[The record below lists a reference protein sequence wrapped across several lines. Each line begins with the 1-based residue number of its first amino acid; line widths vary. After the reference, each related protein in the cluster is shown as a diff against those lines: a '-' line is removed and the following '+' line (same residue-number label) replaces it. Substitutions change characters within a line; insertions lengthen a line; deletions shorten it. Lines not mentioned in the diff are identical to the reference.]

1 MIMNLF
7 TKSFLIDIQDI
18 QSIKNLELYT
28 LNEIILISGQDYHP
42 LDKVIDFLKVIKEK
56 RIGSFFYI
64 PTDIDDIFIKVIPL
78 YLFSLNLKPTKEY
91 FESILDHYDLFKDI
105 LHKCYGITNTNEDKV
120 KNELIVKSI
129 EEYEEINKHY
139 EYRNIDNEELLNEI
153 PAEYFINMIGK
164 NKIADKKFNNFRV
177 FDIIEALLKVRLYLF
192 NTGRDK
198 EKKARETFDIFD
210 NNDKYRYDDLL
221 YKYPEIEDNIKDLFE
236 YYDFNEYLPL
246 LNRDLNEYIKLNT
259 KMGYSAMG
267 LFKYNK
273 FLSSYIQSI
282 SYNIP
287 TTIGE
292 Y

>member
-18 QSIKNLELYT
+18 QSIKNSELIT
-28 LNEIILISGQDYHP
+28 FNETILISGQDYHP
-42 LDKVIDFLKVIKEK
+42 LDKIIDFLKVIKEK
-56 RIGSFFYI
+56 RVGSFFFI
-64 PTDIDDIFIKVIPL
+64 PLNIDDIYNIAIPL
-78 YLFSLNLKPTKEY
+78 YLFSLNLKPTKIY
-91 FESILDHYDLFKDI
+91 FESILDHYDLFKGM
-105 LHKCYGITNTNEDKV
+105 LHQCYGFTNINEN
-120 KNELIVKSI
+120 KNNEMIDKSI
-129 EEYEEINKHY
+129 EEYENLSKQY
-139 EYRNIDNEELLNEI
+139 DYKNIDNEELLNEI

-236 YYDFNEYLPL
+236 YYEFNEYLPL
-246 LNRDLNEYIKLNT
+246 LNKDLNEYIKLNT

-282 SYNIP
+282 NYKIP

>member
-18 QSIKNLELYT
+18 QSIKNSELYT
-28 LNEIILISGQDYHP
+28 FNETILISGQDYHP
-42 LDKVIDFLKVIKEK
+42 LDKIIDFLKVIKEK

-64 PTDIDDIFIKVIPL
+64 PGDIEDIYTIIIPL

-105 LHKCYGITNTNEDKV
+105 LHQCYGFTNVNEDR
-120 KNELIVKSI
+120 KNEMINKSI
-129 EEYEEINKHY
+129 EEYENISKQY
-139 EYRNIDNEELLNEI
+139 EYKNIDNEELLNEL

-198 EKKARETFDIFD
+198 EKKAKETFDIFD

-236 YYDFNEYLPL
+236 YYEFNEYLPL
-246 LNRDLNEYIKLNT
+246 LNRELNEYIKLNT

-282 SYNIP
+282 NYKIP

>member
-7 TKSFLIDIQDI
+7 TQSFLIDIQDI
-18 QSIKNLELYT
+18 QSIKNSELIT
-28 LNEIILISGQDYHP
+28 FDKTILISGQDYHP

-56 RIGSFFYI
+56 RVGSFFFI
-64 PTDIDDIFIKVIPL
+64 PLNIDDIYTIAIPL
-78 YLFSLNLKPTKEY
+78 YLFSLNLKPTKIY
-91 FESILDHYDLFKDI
+91 FESILDHYDLFKDT
-105 LHKCYGITNTNEDKV
+105 LQRCYGFTNINEDR
-120 KNELIVKSI
+120 KNEMIDKSI
-129 EEYEEINKHY
+129 EEYENLSKQY
-139 EYRNIDNEELLNEI
+139 DYKNIDDEKLLNEI

-164 NKIADKKFNNFRV
+164 NKIADKKFNNFRIY
-177 FDIIEALLKVRLYLF
+177 DIIEALLKVRLYLF
-192 NTGRDK
+192 NTRRDK

-210 NNDKYRYDDLL
+210 NNDKYNYKDLII
-221 YKYPEIEDNIKDLFE
+221 KYPEIEDNIKDLFK
-236 YYDFNEYLPL
+236 YYEFNEYLPL
-246 LNRDLNEYIKLNT
+246 LNKDLNEYIKLNT

-282 SYNIP
+282 NYKIP

>member
-1 MIMNLF
+1 MTAQNIIHDQLF
-7 TKSFLIDIQDI
+7 LSQKSTSANRAD
-18 QSIKNLELYT
+18 
-28 LNEIILISGQDYHP
+28 
-42 LDKVIDFLKVIKEK
+42 LKVAE
-56 RIGSFFYI
+56 
-64 PTDIDDIFIKVIPL
+64 
-78 YLFSLNLKPTKEY
+78 
-91 FESILDHYDLFKDI
+91 DLRDT
-105 LHKCYGITNTNEDKV
+105 LLANRDKAV
-120 KNELIVKSI
+120 GL
-129 EEYEEINKHY
+129 
-139 EYRNIDNEELLNEI
+139 
-153 PAEYFINMIGK
+153 AANMIGK

-221 YKYPEIEDNIKDLFE
+221 YKYPEIEDNIKDLFK
-236 YYDFNEYLPL
+236 YYEFNEYLPL
-246 LNRDLNEYIKLNT
+246 LNKDLNEYIKLNT

-273 FLSSYIQSI
+273 YLSSYIQSI
-282 SYNIP
+282 NYKIP

>member
-18 QSIKNLELYT
+18 LQSKLEIVT
-28 LNEIILISGQDYHP
+28 FDETILISGSEQHP
-42 LDKVIDFLKVIKEK
+42 LDKVIDFLKTIKEE
-56 RIGSFFYI
+56 RVGSFFFI
-64 PTDIDDIFIKVIPL
+64 PLNIDDIFKEVIPL

-91 FESILDHYDLFKDI
+91 FESILDHYDLFKDMI
-105 LHKCYGITNTNEDKV
+105 HQCYGFTNVNEDRIK
-120 KNELIVKSI
+120 KELINKSI
-129 EEYEEINKHY
+129 EEFENLNKYY
-139 EYRNIDNEELLNEI
+139 EYKKIDNEELLNEL

-236 YYDFNEYLPL
+236 YYEFNEYLPL

-282 SYNIP
+282 NYKIP

>member
-18 QSIKNLELYT
+18 QSIKNSELIT
-28 LNEIILISGQDYHP
+28 FNETVLISGQDYHP
-42 LDKVIDFLKVIKEK
+42 LDKIIDFLKVIKEK
-56 RIGSFFYI
+56 RVGSFFYI
-64 PTDIDDIFIKVIPL
+64 PGDIDDIYTIIIPL

-105 LHKCYGITNTNEDKV
+105 LHKCYGFTNVNKDR
-120 KNELIVKSI
+120 KNEMINKSI
-129 EEYEEINKHY
+129 EEYENLSKQY
-139 EYRNIDNEELLNEI
+139 EYKKIDNEELLNEL

-164 NKIADKKFNNFRV
+164 NKIADNKFNNFRV

-221 YKYPEIEDNIKDLFE
+221 YKYPEIENNIKDLFE
-236 YYDFNEYLPL
+236 YYEFNEYLPL
-246 LNRDLNEYIKLNT
+246 LNKDLNEYIKLNT

-273 FLSSYIQSI
+273 YLSNYIQSI
-282 SYNIP
+282 NYKIP

>member
-7 TKSFLIDIQDI
+7 TKSFLIDIHDI
-18 QSIKNLELYT
+18 QSIKNSEINT
-28 LNEIILISGQDYHP
+28 LNESILISGQDCHP
-42 LDKVIDFLKVIKEK
+42 LDKVINFLKVVKEK
-56 RIGSFFYI
+56 RVGSFFFI
-64 PTDIDDIFIKVIPL
+64 PVNIDDIFTEVIPL
-78 YLFSLNLKPTKEY
+78 YLFSLNLKPSKEY

-105 LHKCYGITNTNEDKV
+105 LHQCYGITDTNEDRTV
-120 KNELIVKSI
+120 NELIDKSK
-129 EEYEEINKHY
+129 EEYENISKQY
-139 EYRNIDNEELLNEI
+139 EYKNIDNEELLNEI

-221 YKYPEIEDNIKDLFE
+221 YKYPEIEDNIKDLFK
-236 YYDFNEYLPL
+236 YYEFNEYFPL
-246 LNRDLNEYIKLNT
+246 LNRNLNEYIKLNT

-282 SYNIP
+282 NYKIP

>member
-18 QSIKNLELYT
+18 QSIKNSELIT
-28 LNEIILISGQDYHP
+28 FNETILISGQDYHP

-56 RIGSFFYI
+56 RVGSFFFI
-64 PTDIDDIFIKVIPL
+64 PLNIDDIYIIAIPL
-78 YLFSLNLKPTKEY
+78 YLFSLNLKPTKTY
-91 FESILDHYDLFKDI
+91 FESILDHYDLFKDM
-105 LHKCYGITNTNEDKV
+105 LQRCYGFTNINEDR
-120 KNELIVKSI
+120 KNEMINKSI
-129 EEYEEINKHY
+129 EEYENLSKQY
-139 EYRNIDNEELLNEI
+139 DYKNIDNEELLNEI

-221 YKYPEIEDNIKDLFE
+221 YKYPEIEDNIKDLFK
-236 YYDFNEYLPL
+236 YYEFNEYLPL
-246 LNRDLNEYIKLNT
+246 LNKDLNEYIKLNT

-273 FLSSYIQSI
+273 YLSSYIQSI
-282 SYNIP
+282 NYKIP

>member
-7 TKSFLIDIQDI
+7 TKSFLIDNKNIQN
-18 QSIKNLELYT
+18 IKNLNIYNSNKT
-28 LNEIILISGQDYHP
+28 ILISNQDYHP
-42 LDKVIDFLKVIKEK
+42 LDRIIDLLNIIKEK
-56 RIGSFFYI
+56 RIGSFFFI
-64 PTDIDDIFIKVIPL
+64 PEKIDDIFDTIIPL
-78 YLFSLNLKPTKEY
+78 YLFSLNLKPDKNY
-91 FESILDHYDLFKDI
+91 FDSILDHFDLFKNI
-105 LHKCYGITNTNEDKV
+105 FYQSYGITNIDEDKI
-120 KNELIVKSI
+120 KNELIYHSI
-129 EEYEEINKHY
+129 EEYDNLSKQY
-139 EYRNIDNEELLNEI
+139 EYKNISNEELLNEI

-164 NKIADKKFNNFRV
+164 NKIADKKFNNFRI
-177 FDIIEALLKVRLYLF
+177 FDIVEALLKVRLYLF

-236 YYDFNEYLPL
+236 YYEFNEYLPL

-273 FLSSYIQSI
+273 YLSSYIQSI
-282 SYNIP
+282 NYKIP

>member
-1 MIMNLF
+1 M
-7 TKSFLIDIQDI
+7 
-18 QSIKNLELYT
+18 
-28 LNEIILISGQDYHP
+28 ISGQDYHP

-56 RIGSFFYI
+56 RVGSFFFI
-64 PTDIDDIFIKVIPL
+64 PLNIDDIYTIAIPL
-78 YLFSLNLKPTKEY
+78 YLFLLNLKPTKIY
-91 FESILDHYDLFKDI
+91 FESILDHYDLFKNTI
-105 LHKCYGITNTNEDKV
+105 QRCYGFTNINEDR
-120 KNELIVKSI
+120 KNEMIDKSI
-129 EEYEEINKHY
+129 EEYENLSKQY
-139 EYRNIDNEELLNEI
+139 EYKNIDNEELLNEI

-236 YYDFNEYLPL
+236 YYEFNEYLPL

-282 SYNIP
+282 NYKIP
-287 TTIGE
+287 TIIGE

>member
-18 QSIKNLELYT
+18 QSIKNLEINT
-28 LNEIILISGQDYHP
+28 FNETILMSGQDYHP
-42 LDKVIDFLKVIKEK
+42 LDKVIDILKVIKEK
-56 RIGSFFYI
+56 RVGSFFYI
-64 PTDIDDIFIKVIPL
+64 PTNIDDIFIKVIPL
-78 YLFSLNLKPTKEY
+78 YLFLLNLKPTKEY
-91 FESILDHYDLFKDI
+91 FESILDHNDLFKDI
-105 LHKCYGITNTNEDKV
+105 FYQCYGITNINKDKI
-120 KNELIVKSI
+120 KNELIDKSI
-129 EEYEEINKHY
+129 EEYKKLNKY
-139 EYRNIDNEELLNEI
+139 YDYKNIDNEELLNEI

-210 NNDKYRYDDLL
+210 NNDKYRYDDLI

-236 YYDFNEYLPL
+236 YYEFNEYLPL
-246 LNRDLNEYIKLNT
+246 LNRNLNEYIKLNT
-259 KMGYSAMG
+259 KMGYSAIG

-282 SYNIP
+282 NYKIP
-287 TTIGE
+287 TIIGE

>member
-7 TKSFLIDIQDI
+7 TQSFLIDIQDI
-18 QSIKNLELYT
+18 QSIKNSELIT
-28 LNEIILISGQDYHP
+28 FDETILISGQDYHP

-56 RIGSFFYI
+56 RVGSFFFI
-64 PTDIDDIFIKVIPL
+64 PLNIDDIYTIAIPL
-78 YLFSLNLKPTKEY
+78 YLFSLNLKPTKIY
-91 FESILDHYDLFKDI
+91 FEFILDHYDLFKDT
-105 LHKCYGITNTNEDKV
+105 LQRCYGFTNINEDR
-120 KNELIVKSI
+120 KNEMIDKSI
-129 EEYEEINKHY
+129 EEYENLSKQY
-139 EYRNIDNEELLNEI
+139 DYKNIDDEKLLNEI

-164 NKIADKKFNNFRV
+164 NKIADKKFNNFRIY
-177 FDIIEALLKVRLYLF
+177 DIIEALLKVRLYLF
-192 NTGRDK
+192 NTRRDK

-210 NNDKYRYDDLL
+210 NNDKYNYKDLII
-221 YKYPEIEDNIKDLFE
+221 KYPEIEDNIKDLFK
-236 YYDFNEYLPL
+236 YYEFNEYLPL
-246 LNRDLNEYIKLNT
+246 LNKDLNEYIKLNT

-282 SYNIP
+282 NYKIP

>member
-7 TKSFLIDIQDI
+7 TQSFLIDIQDI
-18 QSIKNLELYT
+18 QSIKNSELIT
-28 LNEIILISGQDYHP
+28 FDETILISGQDYHP

-56 RIGSFFYI
+56 RVGSFFFI
-64 PTDIDDIFIKVIPL
+64 PLNIDDIYTIAIPL
-78 YLFSLNLKPTKEY
+78 YLFSLNLKPTKIY
-91 FESILDHYDLFKDI
+91 FESILDHYDLFKDT
-105 LHKCYGITNTNEDKV
+105 LQRCYGFTNINEDR
-120 KNELIVKSI
+120 KNEMIDKSI
-129 EEYEEINKHY
+129 EEYENLSNQYDYK
-139 EYRNIDNEELLNEI
+139 NIDDEELLNEI

-164 NKIADKKFNNFRV
+164 NKIADKKFNNFRIY
-177 FDIIEALLKVRLYLF
+177 DIIEALLKVRLYLF
-192 NTGRDK
+192 NTRRDK

-210 NNDKYRYDDLL
+210 NNDKYNYKDLII
-221 YKYPEIEDNIKDLFE
+221 KYPEIEDNIKDLFK
-236 YYDFNEYLPL
+236 YYEFNEYLPL
-246 LNRDLNEYIKLNT
+246 LNKDLNEYIKLNT

-282 SYNIP
+282 NYKIP

>member
-18 QSIKNLELYT
+18 QSIKNSKLIT
-28 LNEIILISGQDYHP
+28 FNETTLISGQDYHP

-56 RIGSFFYI
+56 RVGSFFFI
-64 PTDIDDIFIKVIPL
+64 PLNIDDIYTIAIPL
-78 YLFSLNLKPTKEY
+78 YLFSLNLKPTKIY
-91 FESILDHYDLFKDI
+91 FESILDHYDLFKDTI
-105 LHKCYGITNTNEDKV
+105 HQCYGFTNINEN
-120 KNELIVKSI
+120 KNNEMIDKSI
-129 EEYEEINKHY
+129 EEYYNLSKQY
-139 EYRNIDNEELLNEI
+139 EYKNIDNEELLNEI

-164 NKIADKKFNNFRV
+164 NKIADKKFNNFRI

-221 YKYPEIEDNIKDLFE
+221 YKYPEIKDNIKDLFE
-236 YYDFNEYLPL
+236 YYEFNEYLPL
-246 LNRDLNEYIKLNT
+246 LNKDLNEYIKLNT

-282 SYNIP
+282 NYKIP